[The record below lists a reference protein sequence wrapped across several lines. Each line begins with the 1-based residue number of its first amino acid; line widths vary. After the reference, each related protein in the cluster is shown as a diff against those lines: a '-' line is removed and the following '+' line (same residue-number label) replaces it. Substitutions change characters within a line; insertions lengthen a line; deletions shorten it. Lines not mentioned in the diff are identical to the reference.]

1 MPELQRLRA
10 DHAPA
15 LLAFE
20 RENRA
25 YFAASIPDRGDAYF
39 ANFDQRHRELLTLQ
53 DAGSDYFHVLVEP
66 DGSIVGRVNLAYVT
80 EDRSAELGYR
90 IAEHAA
96 GRGLATA
103 AVREVIELA
112 KSYGLTSLKAET
124 TLDNAASRVI
134 LARVGFEPTGDVTLS
149 GKPGISFLLKLT

>member
-15 LLAFE
+15 LLEFE

-25 YFAASIPDRGDAYF
+25 YFAASIPDRGDAFF
-39 ANFDQRHRELLTLQ
+39 ASFDQRHRDLLALQ
-53 DAGSDYFHVLVEP
+53 DAGTDHFHVLVEP
-66 DGSIVGRVNLAYVT
+66 DGSIVGRVNLVYVT
-80 EDRSAELGYR
+80 EDGSADLGYR

-103 AVREVIELA
+103 AVREVLELA
-112 KSYGLTSLKAET
+112 PTYGLTSIRAET

-134 LARVGFEPTGDVTLS
+134 LGRVGFEPTGDVTLS
-149 GKPGISFLLKLT
+149 GKPGISFLLKLA